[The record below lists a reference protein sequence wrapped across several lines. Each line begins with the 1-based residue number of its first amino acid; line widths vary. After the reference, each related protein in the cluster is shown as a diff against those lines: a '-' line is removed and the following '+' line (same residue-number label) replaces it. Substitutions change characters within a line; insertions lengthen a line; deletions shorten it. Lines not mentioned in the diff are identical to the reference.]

1 MMLCGDWSHV
11 GNYGGC
17 AHWASSKCLC
27 YVLNPPS
34 SNKSAT
40 NGMTIFTLKLV
51 AVSYAYIQ
59 YSAKLITLLDL
70 VILPLCVCF

>member
-1 MMLCGDWSHV
+1 MLA
-11 GNYGGC
+11 NYGGC
-17 AHWASSKCLC
+17 AHWASSECLH
-27 YVLNPPS
+27 YALHISFP
-34 SNKSAT
+34 NKSTT

-59 YSAKLITLLDL
+59 YSAKLIILLDL